1 MAKKKM
7 NVCQVN
13 LCVCALK
20 YANQNFTDG
29 MVGLLDMFKESQ
41 EKALTINFLGTQN

>member
-1 MAKKKM
+1 M

-13 LCVCALK
+13 LCVCASK
-20 YANQNFTDG
+20 YANQNFSDG